1 LRPERFDELVT
12 ASGSVAIDGEVR
24 EQDASLPAGH
34 LLLDPPAG
42 DSGYE
47 ASAELNPRH

>member
-1 LRPERFDELVT
+1 MRPERLDELVT

-24 EQDASLPAGH
+24 EQEATLPAGQ
-34 LLLDPPAG
+34 LLLDPPPG

-47 ASAELNPRH
+47 APAELNPRR